1 VTEKTDRLQISKILA
16 ERIRGLRMLRGLTQ
30 EEVAEAIGCH
40 ESAVSR
46 WESASRMP
54 PCADVLALAELFGV
68 SVDELLGRRDQ
79 PTRRDS
85 ALLDKAL
92 LDQLG
97 AAGDTQEFDELV
109 SKLGQQAIWVAIPE
123 GAIVVPLSEALR
135 RTKEIAERFPE
146 SKFADRL
153 FRPRR

>member
-1 VTEKTDRLQISKILA
+1 MTEKTDRRQISKTLA
-16 ERIRGLRMLRGLTQ
+16 ERIRELRMLRGLTQ
-30 EEVAEAIGCH
+30 EDVAEAIGCH

-54 PCADVLALAELFGV
+54 PCTDVLALAELFGV

-85 ALLDKAL
+85 ALLDQAL

-97 AAGDTQEFDELV
+97 AAADTEEFDALV
-109 SKLGQQAIWVAIPE
+109 SKLGQQAIWVAIPD
-123 GAIVVPLSEALR
+123 GAIVVPLAEALR
-135 RTKEIAERFPE
+135 RTKDIAERFPD

>member
-135 RTKEIAERFPE
+135 RTKDIAERFPE

>member
-1 VTEKTDRLQISKILA
+1 MTEKTDRLQISKILA

-135 RTKEIAERFPE
+135 RTKDIAERFPE